1 MEITWDRI
9 QALSARFIKSKD
21 LEVERFFNTYMVKNA
36 EGWHHVQAYPAMRSP
51 WCLTC
56 DCQDFLFN
64 SHLNGGFC
72 KHLMAVLKYRETEHL
87 AAVSEGWPPEAG
99 RDHLPLSYDPE
110 LERKIKELY

>member
-9 QALSARFIKSKD
+9 QALSARLTKSRE

-36 EGWHHVQAYPAMRSP
+36 EGWHHVQAYEV

-87 AAVSEGWPPEAG
+87 AAVSEGWPPEAKL
-99 RDHLPLSYDPE
+99 DHPDLGCDPE